1 MPQLSLHSPV
11 GDLTISEEDGR
22 IVSLDWGWGMT
33 QEKTPLLEKA
43 KSQLEDYFDGKLKK
57 FELPLHP
64 VGTEFQRHVY
74 TEMRRIVYGSTKTY
88 GDLAFLT
95 NSHAR
100 AVGQACGS
108 NPIPIL
114 IPCHRVLGKGEN
126 LTGYSGGGGVE
137 TKSALL
143 RLEGAIL

>member
-43 KSQLEDYFDGKLKK
+43 KSQLEGYFDGKLKK